1 MDSHSSCAIA
11 CPVSSWSISNQ
22 IQYPQSSHISFESSS
37 IPFPCW
43 SCIPVFP
50 WGLEQLPQL
59 DTFFLFGIRIC
70 RSKRWD
76 FPPAAQSDSQV
87 WESWCPDSADP
98 LFSSLSCPAPTQS
111 DSDCFPGRAPAQ
123 LGSANSWVGILL
135 IQGDLSVHLGT
146 SSLEGFQFFFISLF
160 LSSKEH
166 FHQLYIAFIH

>member
-76 FPPAAQSDSQV
+76 FPLAAQSDSQV

-123 LGSANSWVGILL
+123 LGSAARIMQTAGLESCLSKGI
-135 IQGDLSVHLGT
+135 SVFI
-146 SSLEGFQFFFISLF
+146 LEPHPWKVFNFSLF
-160 LSSKEH
+160 LCS
-166 FHQLYIAFIH
+166 